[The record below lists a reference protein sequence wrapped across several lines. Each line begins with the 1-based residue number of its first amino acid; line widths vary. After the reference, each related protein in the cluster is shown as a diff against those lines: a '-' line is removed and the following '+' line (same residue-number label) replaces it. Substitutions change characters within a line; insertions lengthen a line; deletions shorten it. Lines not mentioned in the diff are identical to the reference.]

1 MIKLVKP
8 SLKYKTSFKKALVEF
23 EKEGRNEGSPKDIK
37 GYIEQQKRYASGDVP
52 REKVPESK
60 LWLVDGDKFIGRVSI
75 RHQLNKKL
83 KQFGGHIGY
92 VIRPSERKKGYGL
105 KILKLSLY
113 KAKYLG
119 LDKVLV
125 TCDDDNIASQKIIE
139 KNGGQLRKKIMW
151 EGELIRHY
159 LIKIK

>member
-1 MIKLVKP
+1 MIRLVKP
-8 SLKYKTSFKKALVEF
+8 SLKYKSSFKKALFEF
-23 EKEGRNEGSPKDIK
+23 EKEGRNEGNQKDIK

-52 REKVPESK
+52 RDKVSESK

-75 RHQLNKKL
+75 RHRLNKKL
-83 KQFGGHIGY
+83 KQFGGHVGY

-113 KAKYLG
+113 KAKHLG

-139 KNGGQLRKKIMW
+139 KNGGQLKKKIMW
-151 EGELIRHY
+151 EGKLIRHY